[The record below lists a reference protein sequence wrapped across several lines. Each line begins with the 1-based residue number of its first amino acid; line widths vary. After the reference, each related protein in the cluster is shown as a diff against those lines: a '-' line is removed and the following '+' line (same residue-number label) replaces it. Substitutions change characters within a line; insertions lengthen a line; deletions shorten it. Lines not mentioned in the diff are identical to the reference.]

1 MNDNRFIKKDD
12 QAYFP
17 DFDRFMEIVKSA
29 RTALDDHPP
38 KIEAGQIWGI
48 TDKDYRFIVLTSPE
62 KSMTRK
68 DIRVVPV
75 TREKGLASV
84 EDVIIP
90 DGTVYRASSVVM
102 PFQVTNISTDR
113 LDLFF
118 GTVEQPIV
126 DFLQETVRSGK
137 LAQLPDGTY
146 SGEADVFDPVIMK
159 FNSDLKSELLE
170 YAEEVFAMIEQLQPV
185 KLKDPMIRIAD
196 LVLSKLHT
204 LIKWAYDQP
213 QVAYSFMAAPGTVNL
228 QGLEEPN
235 RIKVDDAEDMIISF
249 VARSGSVSLEFLSK
263 KFKETRS
270 INEIK
275 LESTSENN
283 KISFATDQTLKF
295 SNRKITVELPFG
307 FVEGIK
313 KLFELKLSFKIED
326 KVFDY
331 LIKY

>member
-1 MNDNRFIKKDD
+1 MNEKKFIKKDG

-17 DFDRFMEIVKSA
+17 DFDKFMEIVKSA

-62 KSMTRK
+62 KSLTGK

-90 DGTVYRASSVVM
+90 DGAVYRASSVMM

-159 FNSDLKSELLE
+159 FNSDLKSELLA
-170 YAEEVFAMIEQLQPV
+170 YAEEVFVMIEHLAVVSEVNPV
-185 KLKDPMIRIAD
+185 VNIIEGILTRLRNALDGMVA
-196 LVLSKLHT
+196 
-204 LIKWAYDQP
+204 QP
-213 QVAYSFMAAPGTVNL
+213 QYMYNLMAAPGNFNFDNMKRAVKL
-228 QGLEEPN
+228 L
-235 RIKVDDAEDMIISF
+235 VDDGPDLIINF
-249 VARSGSVSLEFLSK
+249 VIQSRSVALEFQSR
-263 KFKETRS
+263 KFRDSRS
-270 INEIK
+270 IGNIII
-275 LESTSENN
+275 ESTSESDAL
-283 KISFATDQTLKF
+283 KYSFNDTYQFKNIAVKLDLPTGIVESILRLK
-295 SNRKITVELPFG
+295 
-307 FVEGIK
+307 
-313 KLFELKLSFKIED
+313 ELKLSFR
-326 KVFDY
+326 FDDQDFEY
-331 LIKY
+331 ILRF